1 MHLTRPIF
9 SPLFHHSSHQFSQ
22 RIAHTAAMATF
33 SDDCLP
39 PEGFFET
46 REALFESINA
56 YAKPRGYAFTT
67 QRSIRAPSGFSRV
80 FFACDRSR
88 RLPSSPDQ
96 DRQRKTTTRMTNCPF
111 SVLARESSEGWTLK
125 HRQDHRF
132 ATHNHEPSLHPA
144 AHPVHRQLSGGISQ
158 LPVLSDAGLAPKE
171 IQTVVRQSGSLA
183 TRQDIYNRIAEVRR
197 DSRQGQSPIHA
208 LANQL
213 EEEGFWSR
221 IQYGPDRHVT
231 AVLFAHPDSLVYL
244 RAYPEVL
251 LLDCTYK
258 TNKYGMPLLD
268 MIGVDATGRSF
279 CIAFAFLS
287 GETEEDYTWALER
300 LKTLYEQC
308 SRVFP
313 SVILT
318 DRCQAVINAA
328 STLFPSTTSLCTW
341 HANKAVLARCQP
353 AFPEAEKWKE
363 FYDFWFSLLN
373 SPTKVIYEERLKE
386 FEDKYAS
393 TNLTQVGYIK
403 ETWLLPYKEKL
414 VSAWVDQQAHF
425 GNTATSRVEG
435 IHALL
440 KSYLQR
446 STFDLFEAWKAI
458 RLALINQL
466 SELRSNQAK
475 QQIRIPLE
483 LDKALYRAV
492 QGWVSYEALRKVEE
506 QRQLQWKNRPP
517 SATCTGTFTRV
528 YGLPCVHVL
537 TGRQEPLLLED
548 FHSHW
553 HLIRDGAPLQL
564 LEPRRIEQKATTG
577 RLPASSTKREPSAF
591 EVVEATRA
599 KRPSQCT
606 ACGEIGHRRT
616 SRVCPKRYS
625 DIVRLD

>member
-1 MHLTRPIF
+1 MHQTRHQPRAPK
-9 SPLFHHSSHQFSQ
+9 PLN
-22 RIAHTAAMATF
+22 ATTTTTTTMATMATF
-33 SDDCLP
+33 PDDCLP
-39 PEGFFET
+39 PEGFFES
-46 REALFESINA
+46 RNALFESINS

-67 QRSIRAPSGFSRV
+67 QRSFRRPDGFLKV
-80 FFACDRSR
+80 YFACDRSR
-88 RLPSSPDQ
+88 RLPSSPGR

-111 SVLARESSEGWTLK
+111 SVVARESSEGWTLK
-125 HRQDHRF
+125 HRLGQHYT
-132 ATHNHEPSLHPA
+132 THNHEPSLHPS
-144 AHPVHRQLSGGISQ
+144 AHPIHRQLSGSTSQ
-158 LPVLSDAGLAPKE
+158 LPALSDAGLAPKE

-197 DSRQGQSPIHA
+197 DSRQGESPIHA

-213 EEEGFWSR
+213 EQEGFWSR
-221 IQYGPDRHVT
+221 VQYGPDRHVT

-300 LKTLYEQC
+300 LKALYEQC
-308 SRVFP
+308 GRVFP

-318 DRCQAVINAA
+318 DRCVAVMNAA
-328 STLFPSTTSLCTW
+328 STLFPSTTYLCVW

-353 AFPEAEKWKE
+353 VFQTAEEWGE
-363 FYDFWFSLLN
+363 FYTCWFSILG
-373 SPTKVIYEERLKE
+373 SPTEEVYKERLKE
-386 FEDKYAS
+386 FEKKYAL
-393 TNLTQVGYIK
+393 TNLEQVGYIK

-414 VSAWVDQQAHF
+414 VAAWVDQQAHF

-440 KSYLQR
+440 KSYLKR

-458 RLALINQL
+458 RLALNNQL
-466 SELRSNQAK
+466 SELQSNQAK
-475 QQIRIPLE
+475 QQIRTPLE

-492 QGWVSYEALRKVEE
+492 IGWVSYEALRKVEK
-506 QRQLQWKNRPP
+506 QRQLQWKDPPP
-517 SATCTGTFTRV
+517 SSPCTGTFTRV

-537 TGRQEPLLLED
+537 TLRQGEPLLLED

-553 HLIRDGAPLQL
+553 RLIRDGAPLHL
-564 LEPRRIEQKATTG
+564 LEPRQRIEPIRA
-577 RLPASSTKREPSAF
+577 RSALPTSSTQREPSQF
-591 EVVEATRA
+591 EAVEAQPRAPSTCSRCHAVGHTRSS
-599 KRPSQCT
+599 R
-606 ACGEIGHRRT
+606 AC
-616 SRVCPKRYS
+616 PLRYS
-625 DIVRLD
+625 DVL

>member
-1 MHLTRPIF
+1 
-9 SPLFHHSSHQFSQ
+9 
-22 RIAHTAAMATF
+22 MATF
-33 SDDCLP
+33 PDDCLP

-46 REALFESINA
+46 REALFGSINA

-67 QRSIRAPSGFSRV
+67 QRSVREKTGLLTV

-88 RLPSSPDQ
+88 RLPSSLEQ
-96 DRQRKTTTRMTNCPF
+96 ERQRKTTTRMTNCPF
-111 SVLARESSEGWTLK
+111 SVLAKESQEGWALK
-125 HRQDHRF
+125 HRLDRRF
-132 ATHNHEPSLHPA
+132 ATHNHEPSLHPT
-144 AHPVHRQLSGGISQ
+144 AHPIHRKLSGI
-158 LPVLSDAGLAPKE
+158 PEIETLSNAGLAPKE
-171 IQTVVRQSGSLA
+171 IQTVIRQSGSLA

-221 IQYGPDRHVT
+221 VQYGPDRHVT

-251 LLDCTYK
+251 LLDCTFQ
-258 TNKYGMPLLD
+258 TDKYSMPLLD

-308 SRVFP
+308 GRIFP

-318 DRCQAVINAA
+318 DRCQAVINVA
-328 STLFPSTTSLCTW
+328 STLFPSTTSLCIW

-363 FYDFWFSLLN
+363 FYAFWFSILD
-373 SPTKVIYEERLKE
+373 SPTEEIYEERLKE
-386 FEDKYAS
+386 FENKYAS
-393 TNLTQVGYIK
+393 TNLAQVGYIK
-403 ETWLLPYKEKL
+403 ETWLIPYKEKL
-414 VSAWVDQQAHF
+414 VSTWVDLQAHF

-440 KSYLQR
+440 KSYLRR

-483 LDKALYRAV
+483 LDKALYRGV
-492 QGWVSYEALRKVEE
+492 QGWVSYEELRKVEE
-506 QRQLQWKNRPP
+506 QRQLLWKDPPP
-517 SATCTGTFTRV
+517 SPTCTGTFTRV

-553 HLIRDGAPLQL
+553 RLIRDGDPLQL
-564 LEPRRIEQKATTG
+564 LEPRRIESKATTSG
-577 RLPASSTKREPSAF
+577 LPVSSTKREPSKF
-591 EVVEATRA
+591 EVVEATQATRA

-616 SRVCPKRYS
+616 SWVCPKRYS
-625 DIVRLD
+625 DVVRID